1 MPSPHIVASIWR
13 NAAVAQ
19 DVPIRVCERQFE
31 RSAPAG
37 ASSTPHIKEKRM
49 KRLIRT
55 YVRIRERKGQS
66 MAEYALILAA
76 IAVAAYVAYTNLGK
90 GIINEVANVAANL

>member
-1 MPSPHIVASIWR
+1 
-13 NAAVAQ
+13 
-19 DVPIRVCERQFE
+19 
-31 RSAPAG
+31 
-37 ASSTPHIKEKRM
+37 M

-90 GIINEVANVAANL
+90 GIINEVANVTANL